1 MLCAA
6 LVDQRMKPGY
16 SPLLNNPTLPSVDN
30 LKVWIEEAWKSGFD
44 PEGAQ
49 GLNGQLVGH
58 KKWIGTAELYVAFTY
73 RGIPA
78 QLADFNTPDG
88 NVAPLLDWIKRYF
101 DTHTQDRPTSVE
113 ERWRGATPVVISDR
127 MPLILQHP
135 GHSRTIVGYE
145 ISKDGGTTLLAF
157 DPAIRMTQIR
167 SVALS
172 SFNLSKHRDP
182 SNSKPSTARHVAGSP
197 KKSLQSRSKCAGPS
211 ARRMESPPKRLRA
224 GSIGDDVIIVE
235 DPRAMAEVVPEPY
248 RNGRGVMG
256 EREPEVGQD
265 EKALD
270 PKRVLRLFRVDHKR
284 LAKKDK
290 YQVLWCPMEDPLT
303 ESDKQ
308 ARREVVSDHVC

>member
-1 MLCAA
+1 
-6 LVDQRMKPGY
+6 
-16 SPLLNNPTLPSVDN
+16 
-30 LKVWIEEAWKSGFD
+30 
-44 PEGAQ
+44 
-49 GLNGQLVGH
+49 
-58 KKWIGTAELYVAFTY
+58 
-73 RGIPA
+73 
-78 QLADFNTPDG
+78 
-88 NVAPLLDWIKRYF
+88 
-101 DTHTQDRPTSVE
+101 
-113 ERWRGATPVVISDR
+113 
-127 MPLILQHP
+127 
-135 GHSRTIVGYE
+135 
-145 ISKDGGTTLLAF
+145 
-157 DPAIRMTQIR
+157 MTQIR

-270 PKRVLRLFRVDHKR
+270 PKRALRLFRVDHKR